1 MNFLWT
7 FCNNFKTC
15 GALSLIKIVQDNMLE
30 LIHIHPK
37 FGDIFHKTFCE
48 YYLVK
53 RTKNK
58 MHASLG
64 IV

>member
-1 MNFLWT
+1 MWDLSI
-7 FCNNFKTC
+7 
-15 GALSLIKIVQDNMLE
+15 SLIKIVQVNMIE

-37 FGDIFHKTFCE
+37 LRDIFHKTFCE

>member
-1 MNFLWT
+1 MWDLSI
-7 FCNNFKTC
+7 
-15 GALSLIKIVQDNMLE
+15 SLIKIVQVNMLE

-53 RTKNK
+53 RSNNK

-64 IV
+64 TV